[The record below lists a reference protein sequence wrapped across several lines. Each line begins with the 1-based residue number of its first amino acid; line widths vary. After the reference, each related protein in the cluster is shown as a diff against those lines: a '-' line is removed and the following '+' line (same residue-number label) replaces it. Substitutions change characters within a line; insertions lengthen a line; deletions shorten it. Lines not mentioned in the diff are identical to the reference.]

1 VNYSR
6 ILAQEK
12 KKRNK
17 NTTFPS
23 PQSPKTPKENNK
35 KHEDMTCDSKWS

>member
-1 VNYSR
+1 M
-6 ILAQEK
+6 LAQE

-23 PQSPKTPKENNK
+23 PQSPKNPKENNKK

>member
-1 VNYSR
+1 M
-6 ILAQEK
+6 LAQEK

-23 PQSPKTPKENNK
+23 PQSPKNPKENNKK